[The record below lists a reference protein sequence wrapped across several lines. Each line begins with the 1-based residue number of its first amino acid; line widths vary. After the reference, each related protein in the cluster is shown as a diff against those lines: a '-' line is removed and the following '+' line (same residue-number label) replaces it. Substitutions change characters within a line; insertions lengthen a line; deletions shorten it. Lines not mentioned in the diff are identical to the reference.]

1 MLLYYIFDVNYFLYS
16 VYNIKKIESKIKTN
30 KNVITNDPLFMF
42 VRRFL
47 LRLCIEEV
55 LLSIV
60 DTLLTPD
67 RFRDCEIGFTIID
80 GFE

>member
-1 MLLYYIFDVNYFLYS
+1 M
-16 VYNIKKIESKIKTN
+16 
-30 KNVITNDPLFMF
+30 MF

-60 DTLLTPD
+60 DSGFTQD
-67 RFRDCEIGFTIID
+67 RFRDCELGFTKV
-80 GFE
+80 GAFE

>member
-1 MLLYYIFDVNYFLYS
+1 ML
-16 VYNIKKIESKIKTN
+16 
-30 KNVITNDPLFMF
+30 

-47 LRLCIEEV
+47 LRLCIDEV

-60 DTLLTPD
+60 DILLIPE
-67 RFRDCEIGFTIID
+67 RFRDCEIGFTRID

>member
-1 MLLYYIFDVNYFLYS
+1 ML
-16 VYNIKKIESKIKTN
+16 
-30 KNVITNDPLFMF
+30 

-60 DTLLTPD
+60 DILLTPD
-67 RFRDCEIGFTIID
+67 RFRVCEIGLTRVE
-80 GFE
+80 GFEYGANILFLVTCILKRLSAGVGP

>member
-1 MLLYYIFDVNYFLYS
+1 ML
-16 VYNIKKIESKIKTN
+16 
-30 KNVITNDPLFMF
+30 

-60 DTLLTPD
+60 DILLTPE
-67 RFRDCEIGFTIID
+67 RFRDCEMGFANVE
-80 GFE
+80 GFEYGTNILFLVTWILKRLSAGVGP

>member
-1 MLLYYIFDVNYFLYS
+1 
-16 VYNIKKIESKIKTN
+16 
-30 KNVITNDPLFMF
+30 MF

-60 DTLLTPD
+60 DELTPD
-67 RFRDCEIGFTIID
+67 LFRDCVIGFT
-80 GFE
+80 GVGALR

>member
-1 MLLYYIFDVNYFLYS
+1 M
-16 VYNIKKIESKIKTN
+16 
-30 KNVITNDPLFMF
+30 MF

-60 DTLLTPD
+60 DILFIQD
-67 RFRDCEIGFTIID
+67 RFRDCELGFNNV
-80 GFE
+80 GAFE